1 MRTGRFAAG
10 RKRRFSEREL
20 TERDVPR
27 PSLSRMSAVSA
38 ALNSRRAVRAFP
50 WLAGMILA
58 PVALGDG
65 GVEQRPD
72 DFLDLRP
79 GLRSGHFAGEQHR
92 VVVAGDV
99 DVPRVL
105 ERLVDAIARRAF
117 DAPIAEHDLERT
129 AVGGEN
135 PTVAYRIS
143 GPSIRQ
149 GMTLAQWKHD
159 WATVG
164 VPIVPFPID
173 KVAASPFRTD
183 LSHQK
188 EAVLEV
194 ALVPK
199 KGSGVASQ
207 VFFIGFGKFGKRW
220 LVTYW
225 GPHSPIPSHD
235 AR

>member
-1 MRTGRFAAG
+1 MSAIAG
-10 RKRRFSEREL
+10 ALSSRRFISLLPWFAGAILVAGLVTFLIVFFGNTSNVAPIDRAPGPPVRSVDQR
-20 TERDVPR
+20 TVP
-27 PSLSRMSAVSA
+27 
-38 ALNSRRAVRAFP
+38 
-50 WLAGMILA
+50 LA
-58 PVALGDG
+58 PTITRLA
-65 GVEQRPD
+65 RT
-72 DFLDLRP
+72 FL
-79 GLRSGHFAGEQHR
+79 HA
-92 VVVAGDV
+92 
-99 DVPRVL
+99 
-105 ERLVDAIARRAF
+105 
-117 DAPIAEHDLERT
+117 

-173 KVAASPFRTD
+173 EVAASPFRTD

-188 EAVLEV
+188 EAVLAV

>member
-1 MRTGRFAAG
+1 
-10 RKRRFSEREL
+10 
-20 TERDVPR
+20 
-27 PSLSRMSAVSA
+27 MSAVSA

-58 PVALGDG
+58 
-65 GVEQRPD
+65 
-72 DFLDLRP
+72 
-79 GLRSGHFAGEQHR
+79 AG
-92 VVVAGDV
+92 VVVFALTFFRNTSNVAPIDRAPGPPVRSV
-99 DVPRVL
+99 DQRTVPL
-105 ERLVDAIARRAF
+105 APTITQLARRFLHA
-117 DAPIAEHDLERT
+117 

-183 LSHQK
+183 LSYQK